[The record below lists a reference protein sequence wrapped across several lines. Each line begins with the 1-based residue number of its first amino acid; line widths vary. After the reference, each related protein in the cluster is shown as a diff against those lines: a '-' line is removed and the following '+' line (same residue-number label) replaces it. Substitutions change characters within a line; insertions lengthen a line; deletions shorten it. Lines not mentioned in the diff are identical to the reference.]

1 MQKIIVAA
9 KSDNNVIGKD
19 GDVPWHM
26 PADLAFFEATIADGW
41 LLSGRR
47 SYESAQG
54 DFIFKDN
61 RDVIII
67 TRRAD
72 YDAGGFVVANSLSE
86 GIQKAEKEQVE
97 KLYIL
102 GGGEIY
108 RQAMDIADRLII
120 TEIHATLEGDTFFPE
135 IDAHIW
141 QETYR
146 EDHARDT
153 ENPYDYSFVI
163 WERKH

>member
-1 MQKIIVAA
+1 MLKIIIAA
-9 KSDNNVIGKD
+9 KSDNHVIGKD

-26 PADLAFFEATIADGW
+26 PADLVFFEQTIADGW

-54 DFIFKDN
+54 DFIFKDGCN
-61 RDVIII
+61 AIII
-67 TRRAD
+67 TRRQD
-72 YDAGGFVVANSLSE
+72 YDAGGFAVANSLKE

-120 TEIHATLEGDTFFPE
+120 TEIHTTLEGDTFFPE
-135 IDAHIW
+135 IDTRIW
-141 QETYR
+141 EEVQR
-146 EDHARDT
+146 DDHPRDA